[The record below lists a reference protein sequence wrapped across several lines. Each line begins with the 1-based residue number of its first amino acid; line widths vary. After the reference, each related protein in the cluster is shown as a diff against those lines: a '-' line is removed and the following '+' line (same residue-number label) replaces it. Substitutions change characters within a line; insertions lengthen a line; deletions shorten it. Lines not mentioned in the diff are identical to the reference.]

1 MRAKRPDKRVN
12 KQSQSWKWSCCDVF
26 AALVNSQQWTGLAN
40 AEDWWLFMNSWLC
53 TLHIY

>member
-1 MRAKRPDKRVN
+1 MMRAKRPDKRVN

-40 AEDWWLFMNSWLC
+40 AEDWWLFM
-53 TLHIY
+53 